1 MAKKKKPH
9 KKPVYFNYK
18 TLRTMPLLKQLQYIS
33 GLILHSQCHTRKSW
47 GWNFPRS
54 CEGGRSFC
62 AQTFAKEDPWL
73 NEYIF
78 ESSVL
83 SHKCKRRW
91 WREFIQ
97 SKTTKHLLREKAFI
111 RSRHRW
117 QRRLLKLR
125 EKRNTNYEPK
135 RNQAFHQL
143 WQLFQRVKII
153 SFWALK
159 LKKKIHMK
167 YMLG

>member
-1 MAKKKKPH
+1 MILVLCHNWRLKFEVSCKNAKHLTTTWKIKLPWQKKKTH

-18 TLRTMPLLKQLQYIS
+18 TLRTMPLLKRLQYIS

-73 NEYIF
+73 MNTY
-78 ESSVL
+78 SKAQYSPTSVNVDDGANL
-83 SHKCKRRW
+83 AFRARQRNTSCVRR
-91 WREFIQ
+91 R
-97 SKTTKHLLREKAFI
+97 LLG
-111 RSRHRW
+111 SRHRW

-125 EKRNTNYEPK
+125 
-135 RNQAFHQL
+135 
-143 WQLFQRVKII
+143 
-153 SFWALK
+153 
-159 LKKKIHMK
+159 KKKEYK
-167 YMLG
+167 LWA